1 MTFKSFEYPK
11 GPVIISVEDGRV
23 KRRGIKAD
31 LDCLEEGADFFLKQL
46 IGDHQFLGFARS
58 FVCAF
63 ANGITFTK

>member
-1 MTFKSFEYPK
+1 MTYKSFEYPK

-31 LDCLEEGADFFLKQL
+31 LDWLEGGANFFKQL

-58 FVCAF
+58 LFCAF